1 MEENKT
7 DIYKDEN
14 YAIQLD
20 AKLDIGMIWV
30 AHQQLA
36 TLFRRGYKTIYRHV
50 NNAFK
55 EELADDVSVVKKLNI
70 TPQVFIKR
78 MNRYQLSE

>member
-7 DIYKDEN
+7 DIHKDEN

-20 AKLDIGMIWV
+20 VKLDIGMIWF

-55 EELADDVSVVKKLNI
+55 EELADDVLVVKNLNI

-78 MNRYQLSE
+78 MNRYQFSE

>member
-7 DIYKDEN
+7 DIHKDEN

-20 AKLDIGMIWV
+20 VKLDIGMIWV

-36 TLFRRGYKTIYRHV
+36 TLFRRDFKTIYRHV

-55 EELADDVSVVKKLNI
+55 EELADDVLVVKNLNI